1 VDIETTALGAAYLAG
16 LAVGFFQGIGDL
28 ESFWQKERVFE
39 PNMPETKRE
48 ELFAGWHE
56 ALRRAR
62 G

>member
-1 VDIETTALGAAYLAG
+1 
-16 LAVGFFQGIGDL
+16 VGFFAGVGDL

-39 PNMPETKRE
+39 PNMPETRRE